1 MFGLPGGWL
10 IQVVNESPP
19 QLNVFGVRQLFET
32 FVALYSVFYPYQ
44 YNHAIDNQIKN
55 VKIFI
60 VNFPRRYPRKFL
72 TLKSL
77 VLQLL

>member
-10 IQVVNESPP
+10 IQVVNESPA

-44 YNHAIDNQIKN
+44 YNHAIDKQIKN

-60 VNFPRRYPRKFL
+60 VNFPR
-72 TLKSL
+72 
-77 VLQLL
+77 

>member
-10 IQVVNESPP
+10 IQVVNESPA

-44 YNHAIDNQIKN
+44 HNHAIDNQIKN

-60 VNFPRRYPRKFL
+60 VNFPR
-72 TLKSL
+72 
-77 VLQLL
+77 